1 MNSNPS
7 EATHTV
13 DGLLIQRI
21 EPLGLVVSA
30 SEHNYMADKWA
41 AERKA
46 CAHELGNM
54 LYRFD
59 TVISCLRQVLALDKD
74 LPPDVVNNRCDRM
87 LVAAD
92 SSRDLLRQL
101 NKQIDSCTSQQ
112 ISLTS

>member
-41 AERKA
+41 AQRLA
-46 CAHELGNM
+46 AANELGNM
-54 LYRFD
+54 LHRFD
-59 TVISCLRQVLALDKD
+59 TIVDTLRVLLKLDGT
-74 LPPDVVNNRCDRM
+74 LPDSLINDRCAKM
-87 LVAAD
+87 LATAEP
-92 SSRDLLRQL
+92 SRILLRTL
-101 NKQIDSCTSQQ
+101 NKEIDSCTSQP
-112 ISLTS
+112 TS